1 MSKATRS
8 ATNLLNKPTRSER
21 NSNLELLRILAALFV
36 IILHYNN
43 NSMGEAFAF
52 TQAMPQHHHFLFVFE
67 MLAICAVNIFIMIS
81 GYFLCT
87 SSRVLLW
94 KVIRLYLDVI
104 FISVLRYALYCILG
118 MEIFNFSDFLR
129 RFIPLSWYTAVY
141 SGLYMISPY
150 LNRIM
155 QNQTRSQFRVMLLV
169 FFFVLSLWPSGVEF
183 LSKALD
189 FSPDSFSPISANG
202 SGDGYT
208 LVNFILMYLIGAYFR
223 LHESENTSAKQVK
236 DGLIIYFVCAL
247 LNTLYG
253 TFFFG
258 RATSYCNPLVVIQTV
273 AIFVVFQNIKI
284 QSKVINSI
292 ASYSFGVY
300 LMHSF
305 FFHFCQI
312 EKHVTGP
319 LWIIPIHIIVCAIL
333 IYAVSALIYGA
344 YQKLFSPIFS
354 FLQRKLSFLS
364 YDAS

>member
-1 MSKATRS
+1 MSKPTRS
-8 ATNLLNKPTRSER
+8 TANVLNKPTQSER
-21 NSNLELLRILAALFV
+21 NSNLELLRILAAIFV

-43 NSMGEAFAF
+43 TGMGKAFSF
-52 TQAMPQHHHFLFVFE
+52 TQAMPQHYQFLLVFE
-67 MLAICAVNIFIMIS
+67 MLAICAVNIFVMIS

-104 FISVLRYALYCILG
+104 FISVLRYALYCVLG

-141 SGLYMISPY
+141 SGLYMVSPY
-150 LNRIM
+150 LNRIIR
-155 QNQTRSQFRVMLLV
+155 NQTRSQFRVMLLV

-183 LSKALD
+183 LSKPLD
-189 FSPDSFSPISANG
+189 FSPDSFSPISADG

-223 LHESENTSAKQVK
+223 LHESENTSAKRVRY
-236 DGLIIYFVCAL
+236 GLIIYFVCAS

-253 TFFFG
+253 NFFFG

-284 QSKVINSI
+284 QSKAINSI
-292 ASYSFGVY
+292 ASCSFGVY

-305 FFHFCQI
+305 FFQFCQI
-312 EKHVTGP
+312 EKYVTGP
-319 LWIIPIHIIVCAIL
+319 LWMIPIHIVICAML
-333 IYAVSALIYGA
+333 IFAASALIYGA

-354 FLQRKLSFLS
+354 LLQQKLSFLS